1 MILVHLKKICW
12 PPLTPRN
19 LPPFHLSSY
28 SHRSPLAQHLL
39 RRPLSISE
47 DRAEGDDGDGSGGGD
62 GDGNDGG
69 RGSADSGPKDSED
82 GDGSDG
88 EEGVGKVVHE
98 LKKRLPFMLSYRYTG
113 VLRS

>member
-1 MILVHLKKICW
+1 MLASRSRHGCYRSAISRPILTA
-12 PPLTPRN
+12 PP
-19 LPPFHLSSY
+19 
-28 SHRSPLAQHLL
+28 PLAQYLL

-69 RGSADSGPKDSED
+69 RGSADSGPRDSED

-88 EEGVGKVVHE
+88 EEGGGKVVHE